1 MTTATQPRVDVSSVS
16 LYMQELNRYP
26 LLSEGELEELMP
38 KAHSGDKHAFNRIV
52 QGNLRFVVQIASEYA
67 QGGVTFS
74 DLLAEGNMGLIKAVE
89 KFDASL
95 GYKFTTY
102 AVWWIRNAIQ
112 KSIRSHK
119 HPLRLPSNRLE
130 DLDKLRKTA
139 DRMSQRMGRT
149 VLPEEAGPSLEMNR
163 RRTEVAVSASDGTLS
178 LDTPIDESEKRTLHE
193 YMPDDRMLQD
203 ETFIRTEASQHV
215 RKAMENLKE
224 RDAAILTMTFG
235 LQHDE
240 PLTLSQIG
248 DRLGISKERVRQ
260 LRDRALRELKA
271 MLSGELGYAN

>member
-1 MTTATQPRVDVSSVS
+1 MTTDTLARGAVSSVS

-38 KAHSGDKHAFNRIV
+38 RAQNGDREAFNRIV
-52 QGNLRFVVQIASEYA
+52 QGNLRFAVQIASEYA
-67 QGGVTFS
+67 QSGVPFS

-89 KFDASL
+89 KFDANL

-112 KSIRSHK
+112 KSIRSHR

-130 DLDKLRKTA
+130 DLDKLKKTA
-139 DRMSQRMGRT
+139 ERMSQSLGRT
-149 VLPEEAGPSLEMNR
+149 VSPEEAGHSLEMNR
-163 RRTEVAVSASDGTLS
+163 RRTEVAVSAQDGALS
-178 LDTPIDESEKRTLHE
+178 LDTPIEDSDKRTMHD

-203 ETFIRTEASQHV
+203 ESLIRSEASQHV

-224 RDAAILTMTFG
+224 RDAEILSMTFG
-235 LQHDE
+235 LHHDE

-271 MLSGELGYAN
+271 MLAGEFGYAN

>member
-1 MTTATQPRVDVSSVS
+1 MVTDFKQPGDLSSVT

-26 LLSEGELEELMP
+26 LLSEGELERLMP
-38 KAHSGDKHAFNRIV
+38 RAQDGDREAFNRVV
-52 QGNLRFVVQIASEYA
+52 QGNLRFVVQIASEYS
-67 QGGVTFS
+67 QSGVPFS
-74 DLLAEGNMGLIKAVE
+74 DLLAEGNVGLIKAVQ
-89 KFDASL
+89 KFNMDL

-102 AVWWIRNAIQ
+102 AVWWIRNSIQ
-112 KSIRSHK
+112 KTIRAQK

-139 DRMSQRMGRT
+139 ERMSQKLGRT
-149 VLPEEAGPSLEMNR
+149 VSPEEAGVSLEMNR
-163 RRTEVAVSASDGTLS
+163 RRTEVAVSAQDGTLS
-178 LDTPIDESEKRTLHE
+178 LDTHIDDSEKRTLHE
-193 YMPDDRMLQD
+193 FMPDTGSLQD
-203 ETFIRTEASQHV
+203 EDFIQNEASHHV
-215 RKAMENLKE
+215 WKAMEGLRE
-224 RDAAILTMTFG
+224 RDAEILQMTFG

-260 LRDRALRELKA
+260 LRDRALREMKA

>member
-1 MTTATQPRVDVSSVS
+1 MTTDLLARGNITSVS

-26 LLSEGELEELMP
+26 LLSVGELEELMP
-38 KAHSGDKHAFNRIV
+38 RARMGDNAAFNRIV
-52 QGNLRFVVQIASEYA
+52 QGNLRFVVQIASEYV
-67 QGGVTFS
+67 QSGVPFA
-74 DLLAEGNMGLIKAVE
+74 DLLAEGNMGLIRAVE
-89 KFDASL
+89 KFDSEL

-139 DRMSQRMGRT
+139 ERMSQRLGRT
-149 VLPEEAGPSLEMNR
+149 VSPEEAGSDLEMNR
-163 RRTEVAVSASDGTLS
+163 RRTEVAISAQDGTLS
-178 LDTPIDESEKRTLHE
+178 LDTPIDDSDKRTMHE
-193 YMPDDRMLQD
+193 YMPDDEMLQD
-203 ETFIRTEASQHV
+203 ETFIESEANQHV
-215 RKAMENLKE
+215 HTALKGLRE
-224 RDAAILTMTFG
+224 RDAEILSLTFG
-235 LQHDE
+235 LHQDE

-260 LRDRALRELKA
+260 LRDRALREMKA

>member
-1 MTTATQPRVDVSSVS
+1 MTTDTLSRGNITSVS

-26 LLSEGELEELMP
+26 LLSAGELEQLMP
-38 KAHSGDKHAFNRIV
+38 RAQNGDKEAFNRIV
-52 QGNLRFVVQIASEYA
+52 QGNLRFVVQIASEYV
-67 QGGVTFS
+67 QSGVPFA

-89 KFDASL
+89 KFDSEL

-139 DRMSQRMGRT
+139 ERMSQRLGRT
-149 VLPEEAGPSLEMNR
+149 VSPEEAGTSLEMNR
-163 RRTEVAVSASDGTLS
+163 RRTEVAISASDGTLS
-178 LDTPIDESEKRTLHE
+178 LDTPIDDADKRTMHE
-193 YMPDDRMLQD
+193 YMPDDEELQD
-203 ETFIRTEASQHV
+203 ETLMRSEATDHV
-215 RKAMENLKE
+215 RKAMEGLRE
-224 RDAAILTMTFG
+224 RDAEILSLTFG

-260 LRDRALRELKA
+260 LRDRALREMKA
-271 MLSGELGYAN
+271 MLSGEFGYAN